1 MSRHQTIA
9 FLVSLFVLICAGC
22 ATSPLQEDGTAKLDL
37 SPSVSSVTS
46 PAHVQPQ
53 TVRDARNNG
62 TRAQE
67 VVGPYAV
74 RRPEEHVRVR
84 ELDGTQYSV
93 HGNSSGEDSA
103 LSLSQAWYAYKHF
116 SYAEVMAW
124 GNELLRTT
132 SASRQQQ
139 AEAAILMGASAYMME
154 RNAESDGWF
163 KRAVSLDPET
173 KPNPAF
179 FTAEVRKRYE
189 AARLS
194 REWRNR

>member
-1 MSRHQTIA
+1 MNRHQTIA
-9 FLVSLFVLICAGC
+9 FLVSLFVLMYAGC
-22 ATSPLQEDGTAKLDL
+22 ATSPLQEDGTAELDV
-37 SPSVSSVTS
+37 SPPVSSVAS

-53 TVRDARNNG
+53 AVRDVRNSG

-67 VVGPYAV
+67 VVGPYAA
-74 RRPEEHVRVR
+74 RRPEERVRVR

-103 LSLSQAWYAYKHF
+103 LSLSQAWYAYRHF

-124 GNELLRTT
+124 GNEVLCAT
-132 SASRQQQ
+132 SAGRQEQ

-154 RNAESDGWF
+154 RNAEADGWF
-163 KRAVSLDPET
+163 KRAVSLDPEV

-179 FTAEVRKRYE
+179 FTEEVRRRYE
-189 AARLS
+189 EARQS
-194 REWRNR
+194 VEWRNR